1 MGLIYRPFLP
11 RSLSDSRP
19 PTVMAKRVV
28 DVLVPVALDQ
38 AYSYRVPEGL
48 ELVPGDL
55 VTVPLGAR
63 MATGVTWVDNPKP
76 NPRLDNRMRDIEGKL
91 DIPPLKPE
99 LRNFIDWVSA
109 YTLSPR
115 GTVLRMALRMGEHLG
130 PARERI
136 GVRLAAGAPKRMTAA
151 RERVLALLADG
162 LACGKRDVAEEAG
175 VSPGV
180 IDGLIDEGTL
190 ESLVLPPD
198 PVARAPDPDF
208 LLPDFTPAQRQ
219 AAQALCETVARGG
232 YHVTLLDGVTGAGKT
247 RVYFEAVAEIIR
259 RGKQALVLV
268 PEIALT
274 TQFLDRFAERFGV
287 RPAEWHSQLS
297 QRLRARTW
305 NAVAMGSVSVI
316 VGARSTLFLPYTDL
330 GLIVVD
336 EEHDP
341 AYKQV
346 DDARYHGR
354 DLAVVRAREAD
365 IPIVLVSATPSVET
379 EVNARRGRYARVHL
393 PERFGSGPL
402 PTIEAIDLRAEGPP
416 RGRFIAPRLAQAV
429 SHALESGEQ
438 ALLFLNRRGYA
449 PLTLCRRCGFRLACP
464 NCDAWLVEHR
474 FRRRLVC
481 HHCGFSMPPPPQCP
495 HCQAA
500 DRFVAVG
507 PGVERLEQEAAELF
521 PGSRILV
528 LSSDL
533 VESIERLREE
543 LDEVAQGRF
552 DIIIG
557 TQLVAKGH
565 HFPKLNLVGVID
577 ADLGLANGDPRA
589 AERTFQLLHQVI
601 GRAGRQE
608 GHGLG
613 YLQTH
618 QPEHPVLRALVASD
632 RDAFYTSEIELREK
646 TQYPPFARLASL
658 IVSAGERNA
667 AEYFARRLAAAAPS
681 EEAVRV
687 LGPAE
692 APLAV
697 VRGRH
702 RFRLLVKAP
711 RGFDLSA
718 YLRRWVAAAPKRKGN
733 IRLEVDVD
741 PQSFL

>member
-1 MGLIYRPFLP
+1 
-11 RSLSDSRP
+11 
-19 PTVMAKRVV
+19 MAKRVV

-38 AYSYRVPEGL
+38 TYSYRVPEGL
-48 ELVPGDL
+48 ELAPGDL

-63 MATGVTWVDNPKP
+63 MATAVTWAENPKP
-76 NPRLDNRMRDIEGKL
+76 SPRLDNRMKDVEAKL
-91 DIPPLKPE
+91 DVPPLKPE
-99 LRNFIDWVSA
+99 LRKFIDWVSA

-115 GTVLRMALRMGEHLG
+115 GMVLRMALRMGEHLG
-130 PARERI
+130 PARERVGI
-136 GVRLAAGAPKRMTAA
+136 RIAGPLPQRMTAA

-162 LACGKRDVAEEAG
+162 LARGKRDVAEDAG
-175 VSPGV
+175 VSLGV
-180 IDGLIDEGTL
+180 IDALVDEGTL

-198 PVARAPDPDF
+198 PVARRPDPDF
-208 LLPDFTPAQRQ
+208 SPPDFTPAQRE
-219 AAQALCETVARGG
+219 AAETLRATVAAGG
-232 YHVTLLDGVTGAGKT
+232 YGVTLLDGVTGAGKT
-247 RVYFEAVAEIIR
+247 QVYFEAVAEIVR

-274 TQFLDRFAERFGV
+274 AQFLDRFAERFGV

-305 NAVAMGSVSVI
+305 NAVATGELSVI
-316 VGARSTLFLPYTDL
+316 VGARSALFLPYADL

-341 AYKQV
+341 AYKQE
-346 DDARYHGR
+346 DGARYHAR
-354 DLAVVRAREAD
+354 DMAVVRAREAN

-379 EVNARRGRYARVHL
+379 EVNARRGRYRRVHL
-393 PERFGSGPL
+393 PERFGSGHL
-402 PTIEAIDLRAEGPP
+402 PTIEAIDLRTEGPP

-429 SHALESGEQ
+429 RHALESGEQ

-449 PLTLCRRCGFRLACP
+449 PLTLCRSCGFRLACP
-464 NCDAWLVEHR
+464 NCDAWLVDHR

-495 HCQAA
+495 KCQAV

-521 PGSRILV
+521 PQSRILV

-533 VESIERLREE
+533 VESVERLREE
-543 LDEVAQGRF
+543 LDAVAQGHF
-552 DIIIG
+552 DIVIG

-601 GRAGRQE
+601 GRAGREQAR
-608 GHGLG
+608 GVG

-618 QPEHPVLRALVASD
+618 QPEHPVLRALVAGD

-646 TQYPPFARLASL
+646 TLYPPFGRLASL
-658 IVSAGERNA
+658 LVSAGERGA
-667 AEYFARRLAAAAPS
+667 AEYFARRLAAAAPK
-681 EEAVRV
+681 AD
-687 LGPAE
+687 
-692 APLAV
+692 V
-697 VRGRH
+697 VRGRY
-702 RFRLLVKAP
+702 RFRLLVKSQ